1 MSSYKRLLQITAGLA
16 VVAWMIVIFSMSH
29 QEAKQSSE
37 LSTSTTQK
45 IFERLHPT
53 FNELPEEKKQ
63 KLVKTTE
70 TAVRKTAHMSEYF
83 VLSALIIIA
92 LLFNNITH
100 KKRALLAIA
109 LCCAYAVTD
118 EIHQIFI
125 DGRSCKVTDILI
137 DTFGAALCAV
147 IYLMIVYIV
156 KKHKKRKL
164 LRQ

>member
-1 MSSYKRLLQITAGLA
+1 MSSYKRLLQITAWLA

-29 QEAKQSSE
+29 QKAEQSSE

-45 IFERLHPT
+45 IFEQLHPT
-53 FNELPEEKKQ
+53 FNELPEEEKQ
-63 KLVKTTE
+63 QLIEKTE

-83 VLSALIIIA
+83 ILSALIIIA
-92 LLFNNITH
+92 LLFNNISH
-100 KKRALLAIA
+100 KKRALFAIA

-137 DTFGAALCAV
+137 DAFGIILCAV
-147 IYLMIVYIV
+147 IYLMIAYII
-156 KKHKKRKL
+156 KKTKNRKL
-164 LRQ
+164 LR